1 MLTKS
6 IVMSVL
12 LIMPVAFAA
21 GPAAAK
27 SWQDE
32 RGKNEYE
39 YKEEYKRTKHGYK
52 YKWRDG
58 NCKNEYKTDKHGY
71 KEKRKCKGGAHYTGG
86 PPPWAPAHGYRAHQ
100 RGGYQGGT
108 QTAYVPPYDIG
119 LGRCNRDLIGG
130 LLCGAAGGLIGS
142 RFGKGDG
149 KLAAVA
155 GGALLGFLI
164 GGGIGRSM
172 DQADQSCLEQSLEHA
187 EDGQQITWNNPDS
200 GTRYRVVPTK
210 TTTMAD
216 GRYCREYT
224 TTATV
229 GGKVET
235 VYGRACRQPDGA
247 WQIKS

>member
-1 MLTKS
+1 MRFE
-6 IVMSVL
+6 IRGARVL
-12 LIMPVAFAA
+12 CWSKR
-21 GPAAAK
+21 AAAAALIAVCAVVW
-27 SWQDE
+27 SAPVSAD
-32 RGKNEYE
+32 
-39 YKEEYKRTKHGYK
+39 
-52 YKWRDG
+52 
-58 NCKNEYKTDKHGY
+58 
-71 KEKRKCKGGAHYTGG
+71 
-86 PPPWAPAHGYRAHQ
+86 PPPWAPAWGYRAKSMGNGKNKHRVQ
-100 RGGYQGGT
+100 Q
-108 QTAYVPPYDIG
+108 AYTPPYDIG
-119 LGRCNRDLIGG
+119 LGRCKRDLIGG
-130 LLCGAAGGLIGS
+130 LLGGAAGGLIGS

-164 GGGIGRSM
+164 GGSIGRTM

-200 GTRYRVVPTK
+200 STRYQVVPTK

-247 WQIKS
+247 WQIES

>member
-1 MLTKS
+1 MRFESRGAK
-6 IVMSVL
+6 VL
-12 LIMPVAFAA
+12 CWSKR
-21 GPAAAK
+21 AAAAALIAVCVVVW
-27 SWQDE
+27 SAPVSAD
-32 RGKNEYE
+32 
-39 YKEEYKRTKHGYK
+39 
-52 YKWRDG
+52 
-58 NCKNEYKTDKHGY
+58 
-71 KEKRKCKGGAHYTGG
+71 
-86 PPPWAPAHGYRAHQ
+86 PPPWAPAWGYRAKPMGNGKNKHRVQ
-100 RGGYQGGT
+100 Q
-108 QTAYVPPYDIG
+108 AYTPPYDIG

-130 LLCGAAGGLIGS
+130 LLGGAAGGLIGS

-164 GGGIGRSM
+164 GGSIGRTM

-200 GTRYRVVPTK
+200 STRYQVVPTK

-229 GGKVET
+229 GGKAET

-247 WQIKS
+247 WQIES

>member
-1 MLTKS
+1 MRFEFRGTKVHCWS
-6 IVMSVL
+6 KRAAVAA
-12 LIMPVAFAA
+12 LIAVCAAVWSAPVSA
-21 GPAAAK
+21 
-27 SWQDE
+27 D
-32 RGKNEYE
+32 
-39 YKEEYKRTKHGYK
+39 
-52 YKWRDG
+52 
-58 NCKNEYKTDKHGY
+58 
-71 KEKRKCKGGAHYTGG
+71 
-86 PPPWAPAHGYRAHQ
+86 PPPWAPAWGYKAPAW
-100 RGGYQGGT
+100 GYKAKHMGKGKNKHRVQ
-108 QTAYVPPYDIG
+108 QAYTPPYDIG

-130 LLCGAAGGLIGS
+130 LLGGAAGGLIGS

-187 EDGQQITWNNPDS
+187 EDGQRITWNNPDS
-200 GTRYRVVPTK
+200 GTRYQVVPTK
-210 TTTMAD
+210 TITMAD

-229 GGKVET
+229 GGKAET